1 MPFRKIRFEKHDGYI
16 DHSTGNV
23 AFYKLLFESIL
34 HVGDFLGPLEPGN
47 YRGWV
52 EGDRYGLIDLDSGW
66 VYTDL
71 EWHPP
76 NTIQVIHI

>member
-1 MPFRKIRFEKHDGYI
+1 MLRDDDASTLYDVKVRVSMTFQKIRFEKHDGFI
-16 DHSTGNV
+16 DYSTGNV

-52 EGDRYGLIDLDSGW
+52 QGDR
-66 VYTDL
+66 
-71 EWHPP
+71 
-76 NTIQVIHI
+76 